1 MHIRERLAKRN
12 SGFTLVELI
21 IVIAIIAI
29 LTAVA
34 APQYIKYVERTKI
47 SKDMNTAAVIERAVS
62 VLCAE
67 GSVPNVDEDYV
78 TWEVTTGLVGDGK
91 DEVEAITG
99 PIPVAVSK
107 KAKAAGTVVYSVN
120 FNANS
125 PVVTTSVDYST
136 WDD

>member
-1 MHIRERLAKRN
+1 MCIKRLPKKQNA
-12 SGFTLVELI
+12 GFTLVELI

-34 APQYIKYVERTKI
+34 APQYIKNVEKSKI
-47 SKDMNTAAVIERAVS
+47 SKDMNTAAVIESAVS

-67 GSVPNVDEDYV
+67 GSIPNADDDYV
-78 TWEVTTGLVGDGK
+78 TWDVATGLVGDGK
-91 DEVEAITG
+91 DAVEEITG

-107 KAKAAGTVVYSVN
+107 KAKAAGVVVYSVN
-120 FNANS
+120 FNADS
-125 PVVTTSVDYST
+125 PFVTTNVDYST